1 MISVQFYP
9 YLPHFIDLLI
19 DIMTGIRLQPNAPK
33 HLGGSNRT
41 IIKQS
46 HEMLVSDRTNMAEQ
60 PVGALVTLD
69 KIYELVEGNI
79 PSEKQK
85 DILDIRQRFEKDKDY
100 PGLAARVAKAVC
112 LS

>member
-1 MISVQFYP
+1 
-9 YLPHFIDLLI
+9 
-19 DIMTGIRLQPNAPK
+19 MTGIRLQPNAPK

-46 HEMLVSDRTNMAEQ
+46 FEMLVSDRTRMVDQ
-60 PVGALVTLD
+60 SVGALVSID

-85 DILDIRQRFEKDKDY
+85 DILDIRQRLDDTS
-100 PGLAARVAKAVC
+100 A
-112 LS
+112 LSWDGFASG